1 MSAVKLLPYYT
12 YKDYCNWEG
21 RWELIDGIPFAMS
34 PAPTPRHQWL
44 VYNIAF
50 EFKTALKKSKCKHCK
65 MYDFL
70 DVKIEEDTILQPDS
84 LIVCKPI
91 TKKFLDFP
99 ASLVVEI
106 LSPATSLK
114 DRHTKFSLYE
124 QFGIKYYL
132 IVDEVKEEV
141 EIYCLENSKYILQK
155 NSQDIP
161 FTFSLDNDCKIDVL
175 LKNIWE

>member
-12 YKDYCNWEG
+12 YEDYCNWEG

-50 EFKTALKKSKCKHCK
+50 EFKTALKKTKCKHCK

-70 DVKIEEDTILQPDS
+70 DVKIKEDTILQPDS
-84 LIVCKPI
+84 LIICKPI
-91 TKKFLDFP
+91 YKKFLDFP
-99 ASLVVEI
+99 AALVVEI

-114 DRHTKFSLYE
+114 DRYTKFSLYE
-124 QFGIKYYL
+124 KFVIKYYV
-132 IVDEVKEEV
+132 IVDEEKNEI
-141 EIYCLENSKYILQK
+141 EIYHLENSKYILQK
-155 NSQDIP
+155 NPRDTP
-161 FTFSLDNDCKIDVL
+161 FNFLLDEDCTIEVL
-175 LKNIWE
+175 MKNIWE

>member
-12 YKDYCNWEG
+12 YEDYCHWEG

-50 EFKTALKKSKCKHCK
+50 EFKTALKKAKCKHCK

-70 DVKIEEDTILQPDS
+70 DVKIKEDTILQPDS
-84 LIVCKPI
+84 LIVCKTI
-91 TKKFLDFP
+91 QKKFLDFP
-99 ASLVVEI
+99 AALVVEI
-106 LSPATSLK
+106 SSTATALK

-124 QFGIKYYL
+124 SFGIKYYL
-132 IVDEVKEEV
+132 IVDEDKNEV
-141 EIYCLENSKYILQK
+141 EIYCLENSKYSLQK
-155 NSQDIP
+155 NSPETP
-161 FTFSLDNDCKIDVL
+161 FAFSLDEDCKIEVL